1 MVRFTD
7 ANCSIGLLLSFS
19 SLWSTNGG
27 VEIRVGVILVF
38 AFLVGGADRIA
49 LEPDSQGGII
59 GVSVGASTK
68 TAGGVVVSFGSAAA
82 TGGV

>member
-7 ANCSIGLLLSFS
+7 ANCSMGLLLSFS

-27 VEIRVGVILVF
+27 VEIRVGVILVL
-38 AFLVGGADRIA
+38 AFLVVGADRIA
-49 LEPDSQGGII
+49 LEPGSQGGII

-68 TAGGVVVSFGSAAA
+68 TRVVVSFGSAAA
-82 TGGV
+82 AGGV